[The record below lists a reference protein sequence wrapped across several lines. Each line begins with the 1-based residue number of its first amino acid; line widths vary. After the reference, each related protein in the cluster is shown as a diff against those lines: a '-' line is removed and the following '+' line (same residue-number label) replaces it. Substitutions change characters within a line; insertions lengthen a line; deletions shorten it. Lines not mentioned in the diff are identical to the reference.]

1 MRVHIHAHLYIHTRK
16 HIRVCVHSIVIRYLL
31 IHTFAHTNRDTRI
44 QAFPPIPKTTQIETY
59 AYRAFCG
66 EDYDDDHYDDAGEDL
81 CDIKDD
87 EN

>member
-1 MRVHIHAHLYIHTRK
+1 MR
-16 HIRVCVHSIVIRYLL
+16 
-31 IHTFAHTNRDTRI
+31 
-44 QAFPPIPKTTQIETY
+44 KTTQIETY

-66 EDYDDDHYDDAGEDL
+66 EDYDDDHDDDAGEDL